1 MRLQYRCLNV
11 KDRSGNVV
19 LRSDIS
25 GRDRPFFNTS
35 ADKISQNGDI
45 VKLPVTETEPC
56 EGADGDG
63 PSHADH
69 VTEQTHGKPLPC
81 PPYPVRCYVATP
93 SPSSW
98 GNFPVRPKTLPVTS
112 APSTRV
118 AGGQPLAGAWGRRG
132 QGRCRHPLTTCAT
145 CYMPRTARGGHLRR
159 HRAFRCRGRVIRDT
173 ASVSLPVRGEKLSR
187 EGTLGFSTVPANTS
201 KEILSY
207 ETLPC

>member
-1 MRLQYRCLNV
+1 MCLQYRCLNV
-11 KDRSGNVV
+11 KDRSENVV
-19 LRSDIS
+19 LMSDIS

-45 VKLPVTETEPC
+45 VKLPVTETEPR

-98 GNFPVRPKTLPVTS
+98 GNFPVRPKTPPATS

-132 QGRCRHPLTTCAT
+132 
-145 CYMPRTARGGHLRR
+145 RGGVGARLRPVPRVTCHPR
-159 HRAFRCRGRVIRDT
+159 HAAGTCGVTGPFAVEGESSGTRPACHFWLEEKNSHGRAPWAFKQT
-173 ASVSLPVRGEKLSR
+173 
-187 EGTLGFSTVPANTS
+187 PA
-201 KEILSY
+201 KRF
-207 ETLPC
+207 

>member
-45 VKLPVTETEPC
+45 VKLPVTETEPR

-69 VTEQTHGKPLPC
+69 VTEQTHGKPLPSSLPRAMLC
-81 PPYPVRCYVATP
+81 GNSISIELGELSSETKNSSCDL
-93 SPSSW
+93 SPQHTCGW
-98 GNFPVRPKTLPVTS
+98 RA
-112 APSTRV
+112 APRGCLGTE
-118 AGGQPLAGAWGRRG
+118 GA
-132 QGRCRHPLTTCAT
+132 GRCWHPLTTCAT
-145 CYMPRTARGGHLRR
+145 CYMPPTACGGHLRR
-159 HRAFRCRGRVIRDT
+159 HRAFRCRGGVIRDT